1 MTETKDGAKG
11 AIDALRE
18 LEVMPRTLAAKLIRA
33 ATSIGHVEKGGFN
46 AHFKFK
52 FQAWDDVLPAVRN
65 ACATAGIWLVES
77 FDVMERDAGYVR
89 VLGTFTVLD
98 AESGD
103 TLTFTWPGEANGN
116 DDKKIQKAITSA
128 TKYAFLKLFM
138 IAVEGEVETDM
149 EKGEPAA
156 PRARQKD
163 ATPEDKFAVARSVI
177 KPTAEWLDQI
187 KAEHGAAGKAL
198 ITEAFG
204 KGCKTTAQ
212 VDAYLETGEV
222 PV

>member
-1 MTETKDGAKG
+1 MSATTEKNGA
-11 AIDALRE
+11 AALKE
-18 LEVMPRTLAAKLIRA
+18 LEVLPRTLAAKLIRA

-52 FQAWDDVLPAVRN
+52 FQAWDDVLPAVRG
-65 ACATAGIWLVES
+65 ACATAGIWVVES
-77 FDVMERDAGYVR
+77 FDVVERDASYVR

-138 IAVEGEVETDM
+138 IAVEGEVETDA
-149 EKGEPAA
+149 EKGQPQEPKKPAA
-156 PRARQKD
+156 DPNLKPKYEAALKVIEPTTAWIQGFIVAHTKEKAPALLIEAVD
-163 ATPEDKFAVARSVI
+163 A
-177 KPTAEWLDQI
+177 
-187 KAEHGAAGKAL
+187 
-198 ITEAFG
+198 
-204 KGCKTTAQ
+204 GCKTQEA
-212 VDAYLETGEV
+212 VDIYLATGEV
-222 PV
+222 PA

>member
-1 MTETKDGAKG
+1 MATTEKHGA
-11 AIDALRE
+11 AALKE
-18 LEVMPRTLAAKLIRA
+18 LEVLPRTLAAKLIRA

-52 FQAWDDVLPAVRN
+52 FQAWDDVLPAVRG
-65 ACATAGIWLVES
+65 ACATAGIWVVES
-77 FDVMERDAGYVR
+77 FDVMERDATYVR

-149 EKGEPAA
+149 EKGQPQEPKKPAA
-156 PRARQKD
+156 DPNLKPKYEAALKVIEPTTAWIQGFIMAHTKEK
-163 ATPEDKFAVARSVI
+163 APALLIEAV
-177 KPTAEWLDQI
+177 E
-187 KAEHGAAGKAL
+187 
-198 ITEAFG
+198 
-204 KGCKTTAQ
+204 KGCKNQDA
-212 VDAYLETGEV
+212 VDHYLETGEV
-222 PV
+222 PA